1 MCVSC
6 VSCNRCSSG
15 DLKNL
20 RFCVWSHNFEPGD
33 LLWTARFLIFK
44 MYLKCWLQSL
54 MPLLQTDKQAMPDKH
69 ILLVMISKDE
79 NIVNYF
85 FSKTLW
91 KNSLRKSHLNNFCG
105 QRGMKAA
112 MGKCCLS
119 SDTLASSPNPPSPY
133 LHHLEGALPP
143 RNHHLPHTVMMQ
155 KPPSR
160 GYTAPG
166 GGHVRNCWKRICIS
180 WNIERLLQLWIIFMS
195 HLLADIFRVGKKIP
209 EG

>member
-1 MCVSC
+1 M
-6 VSCNRCSSG
+6 
-15 DLKNL
+15 K
-20 RFCVWSHNFEPGD
+20 
-33 LLWTARFLIFK
+33 
-44 MYLKCWLQSL
+44 
-54 MPLLQTDKQAMPDKH
+54 
-69 ILLVMISKDE
+69 ILLI
-79 NIVNYF
+79 IF

-195 HLLADIFRVGKKIP
+195 HLLAKIFRVGKKFLRANFYFKWFQCHYSAIGL
-209 EG
+209 EGWIYISVAAPVQG